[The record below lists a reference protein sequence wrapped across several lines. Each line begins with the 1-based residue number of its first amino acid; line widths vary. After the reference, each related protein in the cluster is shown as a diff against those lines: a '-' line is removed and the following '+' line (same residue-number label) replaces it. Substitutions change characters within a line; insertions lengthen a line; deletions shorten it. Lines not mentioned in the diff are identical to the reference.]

1 MQAATARH
9 VSYLRR
15 AAGITCR
22 LAAHAVPI
30 TTGSSLAR
38 AVRPIPITLVTVG
51 KGSSKGAE
59 LMAEEWADKLKRY
72 ASLTQT
78 QIKPNPKN
86 AKETAVAVQHEGERV
101 LKALQPS
108 DHVVLL
114 DERGRDLSSED
125 LAKLLAQASDQS
137 WPSVVFLHRR
147 TFWPRSGRQGAGQR
161 HNSVVQDGA
170 EPSGGQGG
178 ASRTAVPRMDDT
190 SGRAVPSLSWHE
202 L

>member
-137 WPSVVFLHRR
+137 WPSVVFCIGGPFGHAPAVRARGNDTIRLSKMVLNH
-147 TFWPRSGRQGAGQR
+147 QVAK
-161 HNSVVQDGA
+161 VVLLEQLYRAWTILRG
-170 EPSGGQGG
+170 EPY
-178 ASRTAVPRMDDT
+178 
-190 SGRAVPSLSWHE
+190 HH
-202 L
+202 